1 MFIFVC
7 EEPVSGVRNLVIIA
21 CGLALVVFGF
31 MSLAAGSITLA
42 PILLVAGYCV
52 VIPVGLIVGVK
63 RREKS
68 SQDTGGTRANSSV
81 G

>member
-1 MFIFVC
+1 M
-7 EEPVSGVRNLVIIA
+7 SGARNLVVIA
-21 CGLALVVFGF
+21 CGLALIVFGF

-52 VIPVGLIVGVK
+52 VIPVGIMVGVK
-63 RREKS
+63 RRERS
-68 SQDTGGTRANSSV
+68 SRDAGETRANSSV

>member
-1 MFIFVC
+1 
-7 EEPVSGVRNLVIIA
+7 VSGARNLVVIA
-21 CGLALVVFGF
+21 CGLALIVFGF

-52 VIPVGLIVGVK
+52 VIPVGIMVGVK
-63 RREKS
+63 RRERS
-68 SQDTGGTRANSSV
+68 SRDAGETRANSSV